1 MRLSSTPKIYVILSA
16 IWLLLSLPLT
26 VQISDNY
33 EDDTLSTLFYY
44 FCVSSPVWGSLLWKW
59 SEDELGKLNHAV
71 IPLYFV
77 TCIITLISIGSHRYR
92 EEIQHIPAITLLAFL
107 VLSYVLKTKA
117 LLKLQGL
124 VETYYIPLLFA
135 LVIFIGLVMTAVKYE
150 RVSHHENSPNTYS
163 NSSVVQEY
171 AKDVSP
177 KALIPNMTDKE
188 KKAMATHTK
197 KETVRVLQ
205 PWEEPFAA
213 QLNEKADEAKKNITS
228 PSD

>member
-1 MRLSSTPKIYVILSA
+1 MKLSNISKIYVILSA
-16 IWLLLSLPLT
+16 IWLLICLPLT

-33 EDDTLSTLFYY
+33 ENDALSTLFYY
-44 FCVSSPVWGSLLWKW
+44 FCVSSPVWGNSLWKW

-77 TCIITLISIGSHRYR
+77 ICIITLISIGSHRYR

-107 VLSYVLKTKA
+107 AFSYALKPKA

-124 VETYYIPLLFA
+124 VKTYYMPLLFA
-135 LVIFIGLVMTAVKYE
+135 FVIFIGLVMTAVKYE
-150 RVSHHENSPNTYS
+150 RVSHDENSPSTYS
-163 NSSVVQEY
+163 NSSVAQEY
-171 AKDVSP
+171 VIDVSP
-177 KALIPNMTDKE
+177 KALIPNMTAVE

-197 KETVRVLQ
+197 KEIVRVLQ

-213 QLNEKADEAKKNITS
+213 QLNGEMDEAKKNITR